1 MRFRVGVIGLGK
13 LGLPCADVFA
23 RHHEVIGY
31 DLAPRTSNSIRIAP
45 TLQAAVTG
53 QDIVFV
59 AVPTPH
65 DPAYGGDSPTT
76 HLPPHDF
83 DYSAVTSVVA
93 EIDRHASAGQLVV
106 LISTVLPG
114 TIRSLVSPL
123 LSKVPL
129 IYNPYLIAMGSIEW
143 DVINP
148 EMVIIG
154 TKDGAPDGDIVRLRS
169 FYETFVRCDRYA
181 IGTFEEAECI
191 KIFYNTFI
199 SMKIGFANMVQDV
212 AERNGHIDADIVCN
226 ALKMADL
233 RITGP
238 RYLTPGMGD
247 GGPCHPRDNIALRS
261 LADRLH
267 LGYDIFGTLMASREK
282 QAQHLARLL
291 MDLSEE
297 RRLPIVIFGK
307 TYKPGVPYT
316 DGSYSLLIAS
326 YITSAGTGV
335 SFADPGTGD
344 QPDSPG
350 PWVVLLAHDAA
361 VSYAA
366 STSEIT
372 PLYRPIPP
380 GSVVVDPWRKFPAA
394 QGIEVIHYGNTRNRP
409 GALAG

>member
-1 MRFRVGVIGLGK
+1 MRFRVGMIGLGK
-13 LGLPCADVFA
+13 LGLPCAEVFA
-23 RHHEVIGY
+23 RHHDVTGY
-31 DLAPRTSNSIRIAP
+31 DLAPRTSNSIRIAS

-65 DPAYGGDSPTT
+65 DPAYGGDSPTA
-76 HLPPHDF
+76 HLPPRDF
-83 DYSAVTSVVA
+83 DYSAVTSA
-93 EIDRHASAGQLVV
+93 ITDINRHASAGQLVV

-114 TIRSLVSPL
+114 TIRRQVAPL
-123 LSKVPL
+123 LSKAQL

-148 EMVIIG
+148 EMVIVG
-154 TKDGAPDGDIVRLRS
+154 TEDGALNGTAARLRS
-169 FYETFVRCDRYA
+169 FYQTFVQCDRYA
-181 IGTFEEAECI
+181 VGTFEEAECI

-226 ALKMADL
+226 ALKMADQ

-261 LADRLH
+261 LADRLQ
-267 LGYDIFGTLMASREK
+267 LGYDMFGTLMSSREQ

-291 MDLSEE
+291 MDLSQD

-326 YITSAGTGV
+326 YISNAGADV

-366 STSEIT
+366 AASESTS
-372 PLYRPIPP
+372 LYRPIPP
-380 GSVVVDPWRKFPAA
+380 GSVVVDPWRKYPGAA
-394 QGIEVIHYGNTRNRP
+394 GVEVIHYGNTRDRSE
-409 GALAG
+409 ALSG

>member
-13 LGLPCADVFA
+13 LGLPCAEVFA
-23 RHHEVIGY
+23 RHHDVIGY
-31 DLAPRTSNSIRIAP
+31 DLVPRTSNNVRMAP
-45 TLQAAVTG
+45 TLQVALTG
-53 QDIVFV
+53 RDIVFV

-65 DPAYGGDSPTT
+65 DPAYGGESPTA

-93 EIDRHASAGQLVV
+93 EINRHAPAGQLVV

-114 TIRSLVSPL
+114 TIRRQIAPL
-123 LSKVPL
+123 LAKARL

-148 EMVIIG
+148 EMVIVG
-154 TKDGAPDGDIVRLRS
+154 THDGAQNGDAERLRS
-169 FYETFVRCDRYA
+169 FYQTFVQCDRYA

-212 AERNGHIDADIVCN
+212 AERSGHIDADIVCN
-226 ALKMADL
+226 ALKMADQ

-261 LADRLH
+261 LADRLQ
-267 LGYDIFGTLMASREK
+267 LGYDMFGTLIASREK

-291 MDLSEE
+291 VDVSEA
-297 RRLPIVIFGK
+297 RKLPIVIFGK

-326 YITSAGTGV
+326 YISSAGASV

-344 QPDSPG
+344 EPDSAG
-350 PWVVLLAHDAA
+350 PWVVLLAHDAT
-361 VSYAA
+361 VSYGTSA
-366 STSEIT
+366 SENT
-372 PLYRPIPP
+372 PLYQPIPP
-380 GSVVVDPWRKFPAA
+380 GSVVVDPWRKHPGSP
-394 QGIEVIHYGNTRNRP
+394 GIEVIHYGNTRDRP
-409 GALAG
+409 GALSG